1 MNVLFVV
8 SQQQDWPNDIPGV
21 SVIPAQTYLTDP
33 IYGDSSSTKV
43 FNLCR
48 NYQYRSQGYYVSLLA
63 EARGH
68 HPVPDVQTIK
78 DMHSGNLASDIGDKL
93 GELTDCSFACTDKEV
108 ADLDIYFGRD
118 AGQRHPH
125 LSAQLFRLL
134 RTPVLHVRFERANGR
149 WHLCNAYAG
158 NVRDIPEHHRELA
171 MQAAIDHMKEQKLR
185 TGATGKPAL
194 AILHDP
200 QRAESPSNPQ
210 ALRKF
215 CEAAEA
221 VGISA
226 QMITQKDARR
236 LSEFDALFVRDT
248 TNVDHYT
255 YQLSRQA
262 AEAGLVVIDDP
273 DSILRCTDKIYLN
286 ELLARHHIPTPKTL
300 IVHKG
305 NIDQIVPA
313 LGLPCIIKQPDSA
326 FSLGVMKVESEEQLQ
341 AKVKALLKE
350 SELVLA
356 QEYLPTGFDWRIGV
370 LDRRPLFVCKYYMA
384 PGHWQVIKH
393 EQQRMCEGK
402 TEALS
407 VGEVPDDVVK
417 IAVQAA
423 NLIGDGFYGVDLKQV
438 GSQYYVIEINDN
450 PNVDAGNEDAV
461 LNDALYREVMG
472 VFRKRIDARR
482 IDARRIDARRIDS
495 RQGKIAS

>member
-1 MNVLFVV
+1 MNLLFVV

-21 SVIPAQTYLTDP
+21 TVIPAHTYLTNP
-33 IYGDSSSTKV
+33 TCGDSNSTKV

-48 NYQYRSQGYYVSLLA
+48 TYQYRSEGYYVSLLA

-68 HPVPDVQTIK
+68 NPVPDVQTIK
-78 DMHSGNLASDIGDKL
+78 ELHAGNLVRDITGKL
-93 GELTDCSFACTDKEV
+93 GELIDCSFARSTGDA
-108 ADLDIYFGRD
+108 ADLDIYFGKD
-118 AGQRHPH
+118 GEQHHPH
-125 LSAQLFRLL
+125 LSAQLFSIL
-134 RTPVLHVRFERANGR
+134 RTPVLHARFERANER
-149 WHLCNAYAG
+149 WHLCSIYPG
-158 NVRDIPEHHRELA
+158 NIRDIPQHHRELA
-171 MQAAIDHMKEQKLR
+171 TQAAIEHMKEQKLR
-185 TGATGKPAL
+185 TSTGGKPTL

-215 CEAAEA
+215 CEAADA
-221 VGISA
+221 VGIEA
-226 QMITQKDARR
+226 RMITPKDARR
-236 LSEFDALFVRDT
+236 LEEFDALFVRDT

-262 AEAGLVVIDDP
+262 EDAGLVVIDDP
-273 DSILRCTDKIYLN
+273 DSILRCNDKIYLN
-286 ELLARHHIPTPKTL
+286 ELLTRHHIPTPKTL
-300 IVHKG
+300 IVHKD

-313 LGLPCIIKQPDSA
+313 LGLPCILKQPDSA
-326 FSLGVMKVESEEQLQ
+326 FSLGVSKIESEPQLRV
-341 AKVKALLKE
+341 KVNALLKE

-402 TEALS
+402 TEAFS
-407 VGEVPDDVVK
+407 VGEVPDEVVA

-438 GSQYYVIEINDN
+438 GNQYYVIEINDN

-472 VFRKRIDARR
+472 VFRKRIEARKG
-482 IDARRIDARRIDS
+482 S
-495 RQGKIAS
+495 LAS

>member
-1 MNVLFVV
+1 MNILFVV
-8 SQQQDWPNDIPGV
+8 SQQQDWPNDISGV
-21 SVIPAQTYLTDP
+21 TVIPAQTYLMDP
-33 IYGDSSSTKV
+33 AYGDSNSTKV

-48 NYQYRSQGYYVSLLA
+48 TYRYQSLGYYVSLLA

-68 HPVPDVQTIK
+68 QPVPDVQAMKELHADHLVQDLTE
-78 DMHSGNLASDIGDKL
+78 KL
-93 GELTDCSFACTDKEV
+93 GDLIDCSFARATDDV
-108 ADLDIYFGRD
+108 ADLNIYFGRD

-125 LSAQLFRLL
+125 LSEQLFRLL
-134 RTPVLHVRFERANGR
+134 RTPVLHARFERANEH
-149 WHLCNAYAG
+149 WHLCSVYSG
-158 NVRDIPEHHRELA
+158 NVRDIPPHHQEFA
-171 MQAAIDHMKEQKLR
+171 TQAAIDHLKEQKIR
-185 TGATGKPAL
+185 TSATRKPSL

-200 QRAESPSNPQ
+200 QRAESPSNPE

-221 VGISA
+221 VGMAA
-226 QMITQKDARR
+226 QLITPKDARR
-236 LSEFDALFVRDT
+236 LEEFDALFLRDT
-248 TNVDHYT
+248 TNIDNYT

-262 AEAGLVVIDDP
+262 ADAGMVVIDDP

-286 ELLARHHIPTPKTL
+286 ELLTRHHIPTPKTL

-305 NIDQIVPA
+305 NVEQIVPT
-313 LGLPCIIKQPDSA
+313 LGLPCILKQPDSA
-326 FSLGVMKVESEEQLQ
+326 FSLGVMKIESERDLLG
-341 AKVKALLKE
+341 KVNALLKE
-350 SELVLA
+350 SDLVLA

-370 LDRRPLFVCKYYMA
+370 LDQRPLFVCKYYMA

-393 EQQRMCEGK
+393 EQQRICEGR

-423 NLIGDGFYGVDLKQV
+423 NLIGDGFYGVDMKQV
-438 GSQYYVIEINDN
+438 GNQYYVIEINDN

-472 VFRKRIDARR
+472 VFRKRIEARKG
-482 IDARRIDARRIDS
+482 S
-495 RQGKIAS
+495 IAP